1 VRKDSKPAA
10 EPRRGNAPQ
19 DETYLRLVG
28 DRLRL
33 TRAGRGM
40 SRKVLAQA
48 SGVSERYLAE
58 LERGAGN
65 ASLLVLRQ
73 ISAAM
78 GVRVADLVSETGDR
92 AVDLKLMLNQL
103 EQLSPADLADA
114 RTMIANRFG
123 RAGKAQPETLSGAPQ
138 RIALTGLRGAGK
150 STLGRQLADRLGVAF
165 IELDREIERASG
177 MDLAEVFAG
186 EGQSGFR
193 RREYDCLAAAI
204 AGNERCVI
212 ATGGSLVTE
221 PGTYDL
227 LLSAC
232 FVVWLSAAP
241 ETHMARVTAQG
252 DLRPMK
258 ASRQAMDDL
267 RTILESR
274 HGLYA
279 KADAQLDTSATT
291 EAEALAAL
299 IGLVGRYTAGQK
311 IWRADTSGQQ
321 N

>member
-1 VRKDSKPAA
+1 MKSAA

-19 DETYLRLVG
+19 DESYLRLVG

-73 ISAAM
+73 IAAAM

-92 AVDLKLMLNQL
+92 AIDLKLMLNQL

-114 RTMIANRFG
+114 RSLIASRFG
-123 RAGKAQPETLSGAPQ
+123 RFNRTTAGLASTTTEAPK
-138 RIALTGLRGAGK
+138 RVALTGLRGAGK
-150 STLGRQLADRLGVAF
+150 TTLGRQLADRLGATF

-177 MDLAEVFAG
+177 MDLAEVFAV

-193 RREYDCLAAAI
+193 RREQDCLARII
-204 AGNERCVI
+204 ATNERCVI

-232 FVVWLSAAP
+232 FVVWLSASP
-241 ETHMARVTAQG
+241 EMHMARVTAQG

-279 KADAQLDTSATT
+279 KANAQLDTSATT
-291 EAEALAAL
+291 ETEALAAL
-299 IGLVGRYTAGQK
+299 VALVGLGLE
-311 IWRADTSGQQ
+311 
-321 N
+321 